1 MNLNTTEIQFYE
13 YCGSLFNLNF
23 MNVLD
28 SSTVPHYANIYF
40 LMRFTKLLKNSWL
53 MMKDLF

>member
-28 SSTVPHYANIYF
+28 SSTVPYYANIYF
-40 LMRFTKLLKNSWL
+40 LMRFTKLLKNSC
-53 MMKDLF
+53 